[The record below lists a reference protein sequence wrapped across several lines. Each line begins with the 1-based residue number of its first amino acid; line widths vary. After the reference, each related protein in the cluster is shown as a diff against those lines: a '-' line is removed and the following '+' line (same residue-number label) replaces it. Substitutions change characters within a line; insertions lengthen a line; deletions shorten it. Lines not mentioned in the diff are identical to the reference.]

1 MLYWLCDVRFS
12 SCGHRSGV
20 PGVCKGGVI
29 LNDATCG
36 KVKSCLDCPY
46 PNVPS
51 KCLDY
56 VNLPIGYGVKS
67 GVRVA
72 IEEKEIELTKRY
84 NLGYDF
90 EWSAVYNKNYNRLS
104 IVMYRNRQFVATLD
118 IGDAHTET
126 SASVSVKVAP
136 SLSLARYIRLTG
148 TVMRVN
154 YALYNQLLAL
164 VKPGHL
170 LKYTKSQISINEF
183 HAICDDLREKG
194 ALEIA

>member
-1 MLYWLCDVRFS
+1 M
-12 SCGHRSGV
+12 
-20 PGVCKGGVI
+20 
-29 LNDATCG
+29 NDATCG

-56 VNLPIGYGVKS
+56 VNLSIGYGVKS

-72 IEEKEIELTKRY
+72 IEEKEIKLAQRY
-84 NLGYDF
+84 DLGHGF

-104 IVMYRNRQFVATLD
+104 IVMYHKRRFIATLD
-118 IGDAHTET
+118 IGDTRTET
-126 SASVSVKVAP
+126 TASVSVKVVP
-136 SLSLARYIRLTG
+136 SLSLVRYIRLTG
-148 TVMRVN
+148 TVMPVN

-170 LKYTKSQISINEF
+170 LKYTKGQMNINEF
-183 HAICDDLREKG
+183 HAICDDLYVKG
-194 ALEIA
+194 AVYIV

>member
-20 PGVCKGGVI
+20 PGVCKGGVV

-104 IVMYRNRQFVATLD
+104 IVMYHNRQFVATLD

-170 LKYTKSQISINEF
+170 LKYTKRQISINEF

>member
-1 MLYWLCDVRFS
+1 MRDVRFS
-12 SCGHRSGV
+12 SCGHRSDV
-20 PGVCKGGVI
+20 PGVCKGGVV

-46 PNVPS
+46 PDVPYQ
-51 KCLDY
+51 CLEY
-56 VNLPIGYGVKS
+56 IALPAQCGAKS

-72 IEEKEIELTKRY
+72 LEEKAIDPVPRY
-84 NLGYDF
+84 DLGYGF

-104 IVMYRNRQFVATLD
+104 IVMYHNRQFVATLD
-118 IGDAHTET
+118 IGDAHAET
-126 SASVSVKVAP
+126 SASVSVKAVP

-148 TVMRVN
+148 AVMTVN

-170 LKYTKSQISINEF
+170 LKYTKGQMSIQEF
-183 HAICDDLREKG
+183 HGICDDLYVKG
-194 ALEIA
+194 AVYIA

>member
-1 MLYWLCDVRFS
+1 MCAYRFYP
-12 SCGHRSGV
+12 CGYCYNV
-20 PGVCKGGVI
+20 PNDCKGGVV

-56 VNLPIGYGVKS
+56 VNLPTGCGAKS

-72 IEEKEIELTKRY
+72 IEEKEIKLAQRY
-84 NLGYDF
+84 DLGHGF

-104 IVMYRNRQFVATLD
+104 IVMYHKRQFVATLD
-118 IGDAHTET
+118 IGDTHTET

-136 SLSLARYIRLTG
+136 GLSLARYIRLSG
-148 TVMRVN
+148 TVMSVN

-164 VKPGHL
+164 AKPGHL
-170 LKYTKSQISINEF
+170 LKYTKGQMSINEF

>member
-1 MLYWLCDVRFS
+1 MPHYRRIGWCNHCVRS
-12 SCGHRSGV
+12 H
-20 PGVCKGGVI
+20 VCKGGVV

-67 GVRVA
+67 GVRVTIDEKA
-72 IEEKEIELTKRY
+72 IKITRRY
-84 NLGYDF
+84 DLGHGF
-90 EWSAVYNKNYNRLS
+90 EWSAIYNKNYNRLS
-104 IVMYRNRQFVATLD
+104 IVMYHKRQFVATLD
-118 IGDAHTET
+118 IGDTHTET

-136 SLSLARYIRLTG
+136 GLSLARYIRLTG
-148 TVMRVN
+148 TVMAVN
-154 YALYNQLLAL
+154 YALYNQLLYL

-170 LKYTKSQISINEF
+170 LKYTKGQISINEF
-183 HAICDDLREKG
+183 HAICDDLQEKG
-194 ALEIA
+194 ALDIA

>member
-104 IVMYRNRQFVATLD
+104 IVMYHNRQFVATLD

>member
-1 MLYWLCDVRFS
+1 MCAYWLHP
-12 SCGHRSGV
+12 CGHSYNV
-20 PGVCKGGVI
+20 SNSCKGGVV

-84 NLGYDF
+84 DLGYGF

-104 IVMYRNRQFVATLD
+104 IVMYHNRQFVATLD

-136 SLSLARYIRLTG
+136 GLSLARYIRLTG
-148 TVMRVN
+148 TVMSVN
-154 YALYNQLLAL
+154 YALYNRLLAL

-170 LKYTKSQISINEF
+170 LKYTKIQMSINEF
-183 HAICDDLREKG
+183 YAICDDLMEKG